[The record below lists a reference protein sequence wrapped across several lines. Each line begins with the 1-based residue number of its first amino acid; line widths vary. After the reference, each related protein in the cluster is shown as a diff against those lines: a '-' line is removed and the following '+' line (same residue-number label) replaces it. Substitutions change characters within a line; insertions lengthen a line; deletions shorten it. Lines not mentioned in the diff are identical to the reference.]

1 MTNNTHT
8 PRKSYPLNLS
18 VNEVHNIFRQS
29 FGMNLKIMRSLY
41 GLRSL
46 ELLPEQGSPL
56 RLVAKNNRDI
66 PLTLPADEVMGATT
80 FLAKKWD
87 LKKVNFFISLADAAN
102 ADLCLVDVGANIG
115 LFSRQFGSQFPRLRE
130 AFLYEPHPENFEY
143 LKRNLADWQVKP
155 ILVNAAL
162 SDVSGKLDFY
172 EDPSNC
178 GNYSLNLDA
187 MPDNKTQITVDVL
200 VAQSEESKWLS
211 SGLPIIYKSDTQ
223 GFDEKIAT
231 ALSFEF
237 WASVR
242 FGCFELWRIE
252 KPEFDLGKFAQILES
267 FPNKVFESNPTVR
280 VKTQDVLNYLS
291 GRDRNFDDLLFWR

>member
-1 MTNNTHT
+1 MTHT
-8 PRKSYPLNLS
+8 PRSSYPLNLS
-18 VNEVHNIFRQS
+18 VNEFHNIFRQS
-29 FGMNLKIMRSLY
+29 FGVNLKIMRSLY

-46 ELLPEQGSPL
+46 EVLPEQGSPL
-56 RLVAKNNRDI
+56 HLTSKYNKDI
-66 PLTLPADEVMGATT
+66 PLTLPADEVIGAKT
-80 FLAKKWD
+80 FLGKQWD
-87 LKKVNFFISLADAAN
+87 LNKVNFFRSLADTIS

-115 LFSRQFGSQFPRLRE
+115 LFSRQFASQFRGVKE

-155 ILVNAAL
+155 VLVNAAL
-162 SDVSGKLDFY
+162 SDVSGTLDFY

-178 GNYSLNLDA
+178 GNYSLNLSA

-200 VAQSEESKWLS
+200 AAQSEEGKWLS
-211 SGLPIIYKSDTQ
+211 SGLPIFYKSDTQ

-231 ALSFEF
+231 ALSLEF

-242 FGCFELWRIE
+242 CGCFELWRIE
-252 KPEFDLGKFAQILES
+252 KPECNVGKFTQILES
-267 FPNKVFESNPTVR
+267 FPNKVFESNPTVQ
-280 VKTQDVLNYLS
+280 VETQDVLNYLS